1 MRKMMSKQITKT
13 DVKIARM
20 IVEDGSPKAIE
31 LPNKVMLGNV
41 SLEKAQ
47 RIIDKEYRGMSVI
60 VLEVEPNTF
69 NYELEVEK
77 FMKIATIK
85 EGEK

>member
-1 MRKMMSKQITKT
+1 MRKMMTKQITKT

-20 IVEDGSPKAIE
+20 LVEDGTPKAIE
-31 LPNKVMLGNV
+31 LPNKVILGNV

-47 RIIDKEYRGMSVI
+47 RIIDKEYRGLNVI
-60 VLEVEPNTF
+60 VLEVNPNTF

-77 FMKIATIK
+77 FMEIATIK
-85 EGEK
+85 GEEE